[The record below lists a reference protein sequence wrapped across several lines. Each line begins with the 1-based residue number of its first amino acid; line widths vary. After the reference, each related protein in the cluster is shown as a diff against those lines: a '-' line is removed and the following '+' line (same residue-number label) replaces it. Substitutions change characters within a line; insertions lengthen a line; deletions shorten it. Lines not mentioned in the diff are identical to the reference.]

1 MMQTIIAV
9 LVIIAV
15 FVLWVLSTQRRL
27 VILDENISNSMNQ
40 IGVQL
45 SSRFDALMAILNL
58 IKEYETNECEP
69 LIEMVRSRRRSITA
83 KSTPD
88 EVLRQEGIISMTLGR
103 IAMITEQYPDLKVDY
118 NYIKAMDAV
127 EIYES
132 MLRTSRLIYNDSIT
146 KLNRE
151 IRMFPVSMVAGMLGY
166 HQREY
171 MEEQTAD
178 VVMPSM
184 R

>member
-1 MMQTIIAV
+1 MLQTTIAI

-15 FVLWVLSTQRRL
+15 IVLWVLSTQRRL
-27 VILDENISNSMNQ
+27 VILDENISSALNQ

-45 SSRFDALMAILNL
+45 SSRFDVLMAILNL
-58 IKEYETNECEP
+58 TKEYEKIECDTM
-69 LIEMVRSRRRSITA
+69 IDTIRSRRRSITG

-88 EVLRQEGIISMTLGR
+88 DVLRQEGIISMTLGR
-103 IAMITEQYPDLKVDY
+103 IAMIAEQYPELKADH
-118 NYIKAMDAV
+118 NYIKAMDAI
-127 EIYES
+127 EIYEN
-132 MLRTSRLIYNDSIT
+132 MLRTSRLIYNDSIA

-151 IRMFPVSMVAGMLGY
+151 IRMFPVIMVAGMLGF

-171 MEEQTAD
+171 LEEQTAEAD
-178 VVMPSM
+178 MPDM